1 MLCSFAKAGQGSGE
15 LYDQIIQRVVPAC
28 LVKPAGPDQ
37 LPQKTV
43 KYSDMIRF
51 LEVFPEVTYIYEHT
65 MTKELYSA
73 FMHKLQ
79 GVIRDKKLPTEDL
92 CRVFNILVRISPYSN
107 FDDQGTYHE
116 ILGRLRHS
124 LYDIPKDHFAR
135 TLANLLELQQPHLA
149 TKMSRIILEHPL
161 FPLDLGKEFT
171 QPRDMVDLFWSL
183 TQLHQDDPLPME
195 SYKFLADISAA
206 SLDPPTYYKY
216 IQLLSMVQA

>member
-1 MLCSFAKAGQGSGE
+1 
-15 LYDQIIQRVVPAC
+15 
-28 LVKPAGPDQ
+28 
-37 LPQKTV
+37 
-43 KYSDMIRF
+43 MIRF

-73 FMHKLQ
+73 FMSKLQ

-124 LYDIPKDHFAR
+124 LYDIPKNHYPR
-135 TLANLLELQQPHLA
+135 TLANLLELQQSLLA
-149 TKMSRIILEHPL
+149 AKMSRIVHEHPL
-161 FPLDLGKEFT
+161 FPLELGKEFT
-171 QPRDMVDLFWSL
+171 EPRDMVDLFWSL
-183 TQLHQDDPLPME
+183 VQINQDSPLPIE

-206 SLDPPTYYKY
+206 SLDPATYYKY
-216 IQLLSMVQA
+216 V